1 MTELGQGG
9 LDKVVC
15 AESASSCTCPFW
27 HSLDSCSAIMAGH
40 LGCIMLT
47 ANPSR
52 LHYDKA
58 MNDYIYVM
66 SVGPKFEFV
75 IPSLDVI
82 AVDLRSMKVQGYTVE
97 GELRCCDYFVRDDPS
112 LDRIYP
118 ATMEVTNGTVVEVY
132 KTGIKTV
139 LGADCGYH
147 FET

>member
-1 MTELGQGG
+1 
-9 LDKVVC
+9 
-15 AESASSCTCPFW
+15 
-27 HSLDSCSAIMAGH
+27 
-40 LGCIMLT
+40 
-47 ANPSR
+47 
-52 LHYDKA
+52 
-58 MNDYIYVM
+58 M

-97 GELRCCDYFVRDDPS
+97 GELRCCDYFVRDDSS

-139 LGADCGYH
+139 LDADCGYH